1 MAKSNDPIVYEIGHI
16 KRNPETQAVAVKT
29 IFSDTDPALSD
40 LAWLMS
46 TISSGAKNLPSSAVL
61 GWDDLYVPP
70 APEPVQV
77 PTPPTDSPG
86 DPTP

>member
-40 LAWLMS
+40 LAQWSIHLNRWCLAQAMQS
-46 TISSGAKNLPSSAVL
+46 VCFRLLVCSN
-61 GWDDLYVPP
+61 
-70 APEPVQV
+70 
-77 PTPPTDSPG
+77 
-86 DPTP
+86 